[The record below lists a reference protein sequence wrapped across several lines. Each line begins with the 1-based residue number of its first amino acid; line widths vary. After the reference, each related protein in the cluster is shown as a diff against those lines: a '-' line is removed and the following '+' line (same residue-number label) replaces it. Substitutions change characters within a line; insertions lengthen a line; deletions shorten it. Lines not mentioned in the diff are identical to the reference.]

1 MSLRQ
6 QLLGRSGIR
15 VSELCLGTMT
25 FGTGWGWGADE
36 SVCREIYTAYREA
49 GGNFVDTAN
58 LYTEGVS
65 EQIVGQLIRDERDS
79 IVLATKFTLPTNPYD
94 VNSGGS
100 HRKSLRRSIETS
112 LRRLGTDYLDLLW
125 VHAWD
130 QLTPIEETLRALDD
144 LVGAG
149 KILAIGVSNTP
160 AWVVSRSDAIA
171 ELRGWSAFCAVQVE
185 YSLSARTADRELL
198 PMARSLGLALIAWSP
213 LAGGL
218 LSGKF
223 SRDDAA
229 QPDMTG
235 RAHRGR
241 LSPLQQ
247 RAMEV
252 VAQVAGELD
261 TTPARVALS
270 WVLRHGLI
278 PVIGAR
284 TLAQL
289 HDNLGAAQVRLD
301 DGQLAAI
308 DAATDVEMG
317 YPFEFLT
324 ERCPTLSAAALDD
337 HRPAPPT
344 PGQPSV

>member
-1 MSLRQ
+1 M
-6 QLLGRSGIR
+6 
-15 VSELCLGTMT
+15 
-25 FGTGWGWGADE
+25 
-36 SVCREIYTAYREA
+36 YTAYREA

-58 LYTEGVS
+58 MYTEGAS
-65 EQIVGQLIRDERDS
+65 EEIVGHVIGDERDS
-79 IVLATKFTLPTNPYD
+79 IVLATKFTLPANPHD

-100 HRKSLRRSIETS
+100 HRKSLRRSLETS
-112 LRRLGTDYLDLLW
+112 LRRLGTDYIDLLW

-149 KILAIGVSNTP
+149 KVLAVGVSNTP
-160 AWVVSRSDAIA
+160 AWIVARSDAIA
-171 ELRGWSAFCAVQVE
+171 EWRGWSPFCALQVE

-198 PMARSLGLALIAWSP
+198 PMARALGLAVTAWSP

-229 QPDMTG
+229 QQDLTG

-247 RAMEV
+247 RAMNV
-252 VAQVAGELD
+252 VDQVATELA

-270 WVLRHGLI
+270 WVLGHGLI

-289 HDNLGAAQVRLD
+289 HDDLGAVQVRLSD
-301 DGQLAAI
+301 AQRATI

-317 YPFEFLT
+317 YPYEFLT
-324 ERCPTLSAAALDD
+324 ERCPTLSATALDD
-337 HRPAPPT
+337 PRPASPT
-344 PGQPSV
+344 PGQPSA